1 MDKIGLIACGIG
13 TGYGAAL
20 NCAKVRAGSTVA
32 IWGLGGVGLA
42 VAIGAKKAGAAR
54 IIGVDINPAKAKIG
68 IHNFKYDRKMLV
80 TFLNNSRQGRN
91 LG

>member
-68 IHNFKYDRKMLV
+68 IHNFEYDRKMLV